1 MKQKTKGF
9 TPHLLRGNTKKNNKN
24 TKKGAGFSLM
34 EVIIAIAVIIAT
46 LITLIALIS
55 SVVSGLKPAGF
66 KLTAV
71 SLAQEGLEIVRNIR
85 DSNWLSYKRA
95 PENWRDGLAAGDYR
109 VQYNESAL
117 LFWADSFL
125 KIDNNGFY
133 QYDSGSNTPF
143 KRKITIGHI
152 GNNQIK
158 AVSEITWQEKGKSY
172 IITAES
178 RLYNWLEVTEE

>member
-1 MKQKTKGF
+1 MKQKTK
-9 TPHLLRGNTKKNNKN
+9 
-24 TKKGAGFSLM
+24 GFSLM
-34 EVIIAIAVIIAT
+34 EVIIAMAVIVTA

-55 SVVSGLKPAGF
+55 SVVSGLKPAEF
-66 KLTAV
+66 KLTATN
-71 SLAQEGLEIVRNIR
+71 LAQEGLEIVRNIR

-109 VQYNESAL
+109 VQYDQSAL

-133 QYDSGSNTPF
+133 QYDSGSNTPIR
-143 KRKITIGHI
+143 RKITIGHI

-158 AVSEITWQEKGKSY
+158 VVSEVTWQDKGKSY
-172 IITAES
+172 TVEAES
-178 RLYNWLEVTEE
+178 RLYNWLEVIEE